1 MSKTNEILSDRSIT
15 LNRFKNTS
23 IIDFVLLFLGGS
35 ILVEQQMGH
44 VDDRHAI
51 LSIAVK
57 PRDTI
62 QYLLRTK
69 NLSYFIFVG
78 LIGIFSSNILGFLG
92 TTAYGANTLGAI
104 VSAAFMSSFLL
115 YFISTFIAAG
125 VLLVSAKMLGGQ
137 GNFKQMF
144 RVISITMIPY
154 IWILPLLLFWMQFSP
169 QSYFIIPFIEM
180 TLGDAILQFVG
191 GIFIIV
197 ASIWTYALTIIGISE
212 VHKITKWRAFFASI
226 LVLIILCVILVF
238 ARFL

>member
-1 MSKTNEILSDRSIT
+1 M
-15 LNRFKNTS
+15 
-23 IIDFVLLFLGGS
+23 
-35 ILVEQQMGH
+35 VEQQMGH

-62 QYLLRTK
+62 QYLLKTK

-78 LIGIFSSNILGFLG
+78 LIGMFSSNIMSFLG
-92 TTAYGANTLGAI
+92 TSFYGQNTLGDI
-104 VSAAFMSSFLL
+104 VSASFMSSFLL
-115 YFISTFIAAG
+115 YFLSTFIVAG
-125 VLLVSAKMLGGQ
+125 ILLVSAKILGGQ

-144 RVISITMIPY
+144 RVVSITMIPY

-169 QSYFIIPFIEM
+169 QSYFIVSYIEM

-191 GIFIIV
+191 GIFIVI

-226 LVLIILCVILVF
+226 LVLIILGGILVF
-238 ARFL
+238 VRFL